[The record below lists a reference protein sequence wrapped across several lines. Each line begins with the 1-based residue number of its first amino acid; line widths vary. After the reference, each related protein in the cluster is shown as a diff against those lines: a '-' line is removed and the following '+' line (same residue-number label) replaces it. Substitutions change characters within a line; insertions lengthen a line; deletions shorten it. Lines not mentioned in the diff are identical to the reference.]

1 MFYTSVATN
10 IQQNELEIMLEHARA
25 KNALNGITGMLL
37 YCDDIFVQLLE
48 GEEAKVRDTFQ
59 RISKDP
65 RHTDIHN
72 IVSAKSSKRYFPDWL
87 MGYKPM
93 SPADLA
99 LIEKHDNLDLKSY
112 FKSSQPYKLIRL
124 LSRSSWQ
131 Q

>member
-1 MFYTSVATN
+1 M
-10 IQQNELEIMLEHARA
+10 QQIELEIMLEHARA
-25 KNALNGITGMLL
+25 KNAFNEITGILL
-37 YCDDIFVQLLE
+37 YCDGIFVQLLE
-48 GEEAKVRDTFQ
+48 GKEGKVRETFE
-59 RISKDP
+59 RISKDT

-72 IVSAKSSKRYFPDWL
+72 IVSAKSEKRYFPDWL

-99 LIEKHDNLDLKSY
+99 LIEQHDNLDIKSY